1 MTEQSANARALI
13 EHIAKALVDE
23 KDAVFIDEYEDGDET
38 VIELEVAEA
47 EMGKVIGRSGRI
59 ARALRTVLA
68 AAGSKNNKRYALEIL
83 E

>member
-1 MTEQSANARALI
+1 MIEPSPNARALI
-13 EHIAKALVDE
+13 EHIAKALVE
-23 KDAVFIDEYEDGDET
+23 KKDAVFIDEYEDGDET
-38 VIELEVAEA
+38 VIELEVAEE

-68 AAGSKNNKRYALEIL
+68 AAGTKNNKRYALEIL